1 MLTEQG
7 EKSNSWWFSQIAVP
21 EDRVAGLQQ
30 QQMLSMSRITRIILL
45 SNITNILAVLAMFAG
60 DTPFH
65 LLVMWGGVGLVVNFA
80 AFLKHLQFLKIEP
93 EKRKNRRA
101 LRDYTHCALLNGLL
115 WGTGPLIAH
124 MGSDPHGHMMM
135 GIIAAGMMLAG
146 GFLLSR
152 IPQAAFSFIVP
163 AGLGMAIAL
172 LFQSGQHYMMLSAM
186 TVFYLML
193 LIVAVRWTHRQ
204 FVEQYI
210 GEAAIQE
217 QSQLISLLL
226 RDFEESASDWL
237 WQTDACGVL
246 CNIPLRLEG
255 DGSPSGQA
263 AGRMPIGRN
272 FISVFE
278 SGESRDA
285 LDQALANRSPFRD
298 VVLQLKGEPGKA
310 CWWSVTGKPVIE
322 NGRFQGFRGVAGDV
336 TQPKEIEDRIA
347 QMAHFD
353 SLTGLANRVTAQE
366 RMRDAFNRPAAPPA
380 CQAVLLLDLDNF
392 KWVNDTL
399 GHPAGDELL
408 RQVAARL
415 FSICEPDDFIARLGG
430 DEFAFIV
437 QRPEEESLEVFLDRM
452 STKMGQPYDIWGS
465 NANCSASIGV
475 RIFDRSVQ
483 EARILMQHADLALY
497 QAKHLGK
504 AKWCMF
510 SEELED
516 RARARLEIR
525 EEFQKALEQDQ
536 LRVYFQPVVNAAS
549 HKVVAC
555 ETLVRWDHPLRGLV
569 YPGEFIEHAEENGLI
584 TRMGEWVIRAAL
596 AQAARLPEDMRI
608 SVNISPL
615 QIHSLTLV
623 STIVNAVAANGI
635 HPSRLELEITETAL
649 MSNTSVT
656 LRRLHQL
663 RDLGITIALDDFGTG
678 YSSLSL
684 LRAFPFDRI
693 KIDRQFVSDMESRTD
708 SQAIT
713 MATINLAKSLGMKC
727 TAEGVETLYQA
738 EFLRDMGCEELQGF
752 FISRALPLDQL
763 THLIDV
769 KPEVGGEGIMA
780 DPLAARPVPPR
791 LAALSLRG
799 KAG

>member
-7 EKSNSWWFSQIAVP
+7 EKKNSWWFTEIAVP
-21 EDRVAGLQQ
+21 ADRLAGLQA

-45 SNITNILAVLAMFAG
+45 SNITNILAVLAMFVR

-65 LLVMWGGVGLVVNFA
+65 ILIMWAGVGLAVNFA
-80 AFLKHLQFLKIEP
+80 AFLKHVQFLKIAP

-101 LRDYTHCALLNGLL
+101 LRDYSQVSLLNGLL
-115 WGTGPLIAH
+115 WGTGPVIAS
-124 MGSDPHGHMMM
+124 MGSDPHGHMVM
-135 GIIAAGMMLAG
+135 GIIAAGMMFAG

-152 IPQAAFSFIVP
+152 IPQAAFSFMVP

-172 LFQSGQHYMMLSAM
+172 LFQSGQQYVVLSAM
-186 TVFYLML
+186 MVFYLML

-204 FVEQYI
+204 FVEQYL
-210 GEAAIQE
+210 GEAAIHE

-237 WQTDACGVL
+237 WQTDASGVL

-255 DGSPSGQA
+255 DGAPSGQA
-263 AGRMPIGRN
+263 AGRMPIGQS
-272 FISVFE
+272 FPSIFE
-278 SGESRDA
+278 PGESRDA
-285 LDQALANRSPFRD
+285 LEEALASKSPFRD
-298 VVLQLKGEPGKA
+298 VVLQLKGGPGEA
-310 CWWSVTGKPVIE
+310 RWWSVTGKPVIE

-336 TQPKEIEDRIA
+336 TQSKEIEDRIA
-347 QMAHFD
+347 RMAHFD

-366 RMRDAFNRPAAPPA
+366 RMRDAFNLPVSPPA
-380 CQAVLLLDLDNF
+380 CQAVLLMDLDNF

-415 FSICEPDDFIARLGG
+415 RSICESEDFIARLGG
-430 DEFAFIV
+430 DEFALIL
-437 QRPEEESLEVFLDRM
+437 QRPDEEKLEMFLDRM
-452 STKMGQPYDIWGS
+452 STEMGQPYDIWGS

-475 RIFDRSVQ
+475 RIFDKTVP
-483 EARILMQHADLALY
+483 EARVLMQHADLALY

-525 EEFQKALEQDQ
+525 EEFQRALEQDE
-536 LRVYFQPVVNAAS
+536 LRVFFQPVVNAAS

-596 AQAARLPEDMRI
+596 AQAVRLPPDMRL

-615 QIHSLTLV
+615 QIHSITLV
-623 STIVNAVAANGI
+623 ATIVNALAANGI
-635 HPSRLELEITETAL
+635 DPARLELEITETAL
-649 MSNTSVT
+649 MSNTGAT

-763 THLIDV
+763 THLINV
-769 KPEVGGEGIMA
+769 KPDGTPAGATA

-791 LAALSLRG
+791 LADLSLRSKTG
-799 KAG
+799 